1 MIQAD
6 TANVAPAKN
15 PRTEDSLVADVGSL
29 IEEVKKSAEEPRR
42 ERKKDDDGGDDDG
55 GIDPTNPSHASSQ
68 VVRTV
73 QRTADEVIP
82 DN

>member
-1 MIQAD
+1 VIQSDA
-6 TANVAPAKN
+6 ANVAPAKK
-15 PRTEDSLVADVGSL
+15 PRGDNSLVADIGSL

-42 ERKKDDDGGDDDG
+42 ERKKDDDGGDDGG
-55 GIDPTNPSHASSQ
+55 GIDPPDPSHASSQ

-73 QRTADEVIP
+73 QRTADEVLP